1 VQPVNE
7 GRVSTNGVEIAY
19 QTLGDPSAPPLL
31 LVMGL
36 GMQLIHWDLELCE
49 QLAAHGYHV
58 IRFDNRDAGLST
70 KSSAPVPPIARAM
83 AGFHIEA
90 PYLLKDMADDAF
102 GLLDELGIERAHVMG
117 VSMGGMIGQTMAI
130 ERPERLLSLTSIMS
144 TTGERRAGMPKL
156 RVWSVLMRRAPDRRE
171 AFVEYFVRMFRMI
184 GSPGFPQDEP
194 RIRELAAAT
203 FDRCHCPEGTA
214 RQLAAILSSGD
225 RTPELRGL
233 RVPTTVIHG
242 TDDPLVPFRGGV
254 ATARAIPDAELV
266 AIPGMGHDMPRE
278 IWPRMIAA
286 LDANAERAAA
296 TSPA

>member
-1 VQPVNE
+1 MNE
-7 GRVSTNGVEIAY
+7 GRVSTNGIELCY
-19 QTLGDPSAPPLL
+19 QSLGDRSGPPLL

-49 QLAAHGYHV
+49 GLAERGFQV

-70 KSSAPVPPIARAM
+70 KIDAPVPNVMRAM
-83 AGFHIEA
+83 AGLRIEA
-90 PYLLKDMADDAF
+90 PYLLSDMADDSF
-102 GLLDELGIERAHVMG
+102 GLLDQLGIERAHVMG
-117 VSMGGMIGQTMAI
+117 VSMGGMIAQTMAI
-130 ERPERLLSLTSIMS
+130 ARPERVLSLTSIMS

-156 RVWSVLMRRAPDRRE
+156 RTWSLLMRRAPDRRD
-171 AFVEYFVRMFRMI
+171 AFVEYFVRLLRMI

-203 FDRCHCPEGTA
+203 FDRNHAPAGTA
-214 RQLAAILSSGD
+214 RQLAGILASGD
-225 RTPELRGL
+225 RTPQLRRL

-266 AIPGMGHDMPRE
+266 AIPGMGHDLPRE
-278 IWPRMIAA
+278 IWPKLIEAVARNS
-286 LDANAERAAA
+286 DRAAA
-296 TSPA
+296 ASPA